1 MRRRSTGSRCAHG
14 AVVLGTV
21 QPIPKKYAVVP
32 LSESD
37 TVRLTIP
44 VTSDAESDGE
54 VAVMQEGGT

>member
-1 MRRRSTGSRCAHG
+1 MQSYSAQYS
-14 AVVLGTV
+14 V
-21 QPIPKKYAVVP
+21 QPTFIGLGIPKKYAVVP